1 MSGAIVAI
9 AQVIQWPVAFA
20 ALWLSWAT
28 LTAAE
33 AIGPRWPRTGLA
45 LVDISG
51 WCSSVARRMLQGG
64 GHERPSVPTP

>member
-20 ALWLSWAT
+20 ALWLTWAT

-33 AIGPRWPRTGLA
+33 AMGLRWPRTGLA
-45 LVDISG
+45 LLDIG
-51 WCSSVARRMLQGG
+51 RWCSHVARRLLTA
-64 GHERPSVPTP
+64 R